1 MVTEAQIRE
10 ELKDLV
16 VPGLTRTVG
25 SMNLIMDVKIEEKK
39 VALTLAA
46 AGMTALVQGVL
57 RAKITKI
64 VKGLTPIA
72 IVEVNYE
79 NVKPGVLNKIK
90 NIVAIMSGKGGVG
103 KSLVAGLTRCIF
115 KKNGLQCRHSGCRYH
130 RPQRPQDCSVLPTGR
145 PETKPAFCLYYP
157 SRKSG

>member
-1 MVTEAQIRE
+1 MVTDEQIRE

-57 RAKITKI
+57 KAKITKI
-64 VKGLTPIA
+64 INKLDSDA
-72 IVEVNYE
+72 EVEVNYE

-103 KSLVAGLTRCIF
+103 KSLVAGLTAVSLKRMGYKVGILMPILRDPAF
-115 KKNGLQCRHSGCRYH
+115 PR
-130 RPQRPQDCSVLPTGR
+130 CSVLAIGL
-145 PETKPAFCLYYP
+145 PETKPVFCRFYRNP
-157 SRKSG
+157 VSM